1 MRITCLFVLVISYF
15 QILAQEFVIDRN
27 GLIKASAS
35 ISPSFMLGNDSR
47 NIYLSGFAEYYS
59 NDKISI
65 RGDSF
70 WFIDGQEDFAFF
82 EQAIRT
88 NFGMFLHHGKKNF
101 EVNFGIQPG
110 LSVLR
115 KNPYEQG
122 INTFAP
128 LYEKTRFVPSI
139 AITTGCNLFVWKY
152 FNFYASV
159 TYIQSDFISIYNGQ
173 VNADELIISTGLG
186 FQIRTRRKD

>member
-1 MRITCLFVLVISYF
+1 MLYMNCF
-15 QILAQEFVIDRN
+15 QILTQEFVIDRS
-27 GLIKASAS
+27 GLFRASAS

-59 NDKISI
+59 NEKISI

-88 NFGMFLHHGKKNF
+88 NFGMFFHYGKKNF
-101 EVNFGIQPG
+101 ELNIGIQPG

-115 KNPYEQG
+115 KNPYEVG

-128 LYEKTRFVPSI
+128 LYEKTRMVPSI
-139 AITTGCNLFVWKY
+139 ALTTGCNLYVWKY
-152 FNFYASV
+152 FNFYASI
-159 TYIQSDFISIYNGQ
+159 TYIQSELISIHSGQ
-173 VNADELIISTGLG
+173 MNADELIISTGLG
-186 FQIRTRRKD
+186 FHLGTRRKD